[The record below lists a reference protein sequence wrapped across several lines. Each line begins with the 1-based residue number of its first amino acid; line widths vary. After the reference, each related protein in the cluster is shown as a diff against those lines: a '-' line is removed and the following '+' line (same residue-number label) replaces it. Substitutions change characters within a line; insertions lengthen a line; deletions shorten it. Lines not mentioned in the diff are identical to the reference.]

1 MILCNKIISVK
12 KGKKIEKTLSKSK
25 KKKAV
30 TREKSETKTNLKKS
44 SRNCIKRD
52 AGELEMMKDLQQRM
66 IAKERK

>member
-30 TREKSETKTNLKKS
+30 TREKSETKTNLKKL
-44 SRNCIKRD
+44 SRNCINRD